1 MTNWRLN
8 LRSATFL
15 NGDKLP
21 RTLTLDSTG
30 RVHVDATGKTQ
41 EIDVGDVVVFPALVN
56 SHDHLEFNLYPQLGD
71 PPYADVDEWSRDVH
85 RRQSAT
91 VSAVESIPIELRCYW
106 GLLKNLSWGVTAVM
120 NHDEP
125 QRNVHCELPI
135 QMIKPYRFVHRADKR
150 WAWLRARFSRGDG
163 PLVFHIA
170 EGTSDT
176 VARNSARFLR
186 RLRDC
191 GPLVGVHGIKLVGYD
206 AGYLDALVWCP
217 ASNLF
222 LFEQTADIAAL
233 KDTTQILFG
242 TDATI
247 SAQGTI
253 WDHLRAAR
261 GLGYLSDAELLDSLT
276 TSAARVWGLGNSGD
290 MVIAR
295 RRHPDPWESLYQLTP
310 ADLCAVISQHR
321 LVLMSESFFEDV
333 AIDAWHEQ
341 FRAVKIGNVSNRL
354 YCPSPSVLERLAAI
368 ENAPVSLQ

>member
-1 MTNWRLN
+1 M
-8 LRSATFL
+8 
-15 NGDKLP
+15 
-21 RTLTLDSTG
+21 
-30 RVHVDATGKTQ
+30 
-41 EIDVGDVVVFPALVN
+41 
-56 SHDHLEFNLYPQLGD
+56 
-71 PPYADVDEWSRDVH
+71 
-85 RRQSAT
+85 
-91 VSAVESIPIELRCYW
+91 
-106 GLLKNLSWGVTAVM
+106 
-120 NHDEP
+120 
-125 QRNVHCELPI
+125 
-135 QMIKPYRFVHRADKR
+135 
-150 WAWLRARFSRGDG
+150 
-163 PLVFHIA
+163 
-170 EGTSDT
+170 
-176 VARNSARFLR
+176 
-186 RLRDC
+186 
-191 GPLVGVHGIKLVGYD
+191 VGVHGIKLVGYD